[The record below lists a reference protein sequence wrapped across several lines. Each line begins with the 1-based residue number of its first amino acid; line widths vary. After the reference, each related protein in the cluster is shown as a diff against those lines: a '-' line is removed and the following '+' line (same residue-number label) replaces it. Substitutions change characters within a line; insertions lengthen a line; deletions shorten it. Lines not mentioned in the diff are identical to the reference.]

1 MSKQWKGFDD
11 AWLKARLDRDP
22 DEKLKDLQGVFAQR
36 ELEQQIQI
44 CIAKGT
50 HAKDEEELHMAVVE
64 YIRLKY
70 PERFPW
76 VHSDMSGFRVGIK
89 ARVKL
94 GAMKHSRGFP
104 DVVIYDVGWYLAT
117 PTMKVRMKGMA
128 LELKHQDARPKPWKI
143 DGQLSADIH
152 IQEQAAWLQQFEN
165 LGFAAFFCVGFEQA
179 RTKIDQFYTT
189 GLPGDPDGPGQ

>member
-1 MSKQWKGFDD
+1 MSKQWKGFTED
-11 AWLKARLDRDP
+11 WLKDRLERP
-22 DEKLKDLQGVFAQR
+22 ISEKVDDFNKIQAERIHQ
-36 ELEQQIQI
+36 EQIQI
-44 CIAKGT
+44 CIAKGI
-50 HAKDEEELHMAVVE
+50 HAKDEEELHLAVVE
-64 YIRLKY
+64 YIRLQY

-128 LELKHQDARPKPWKI
+128 LELKHIDARPKPWKI
-143 DGQLSADIH
+143 NGELSGDIH
-152 IQEQAAWLQQFEN
+152 IQEQAAWLRQFEN

-179 RTKIDQFYTT
+179 RNHIDAFYTT
-189 GLPGDPDGPGQ
+189 GLPGDPGNPGP